1 MNSSRRSSL
10 WLAALA
16 GAVGLFFS
24 SVSAQAEAIAFTNL
38 GADGSFAANRSWGI
52 SEGSS
57 PVFEFTA
64 AAGGRLDSISAPV
77 FSWRGTNTVTLTLY
91 SSVSGGLGN
100 PLESISQV
108 WLPTF
113 LSGAQPLT
121 SFVSVQKTELVA
133 GVSYFL
139 MASASGDAQP
149 VWCYNNVGDTGR
161 SLIWPSGNPIP
172 TGPVERAAFSVMVS
186 PVPEP
191 STYAVLCGVAAL
203 GLVVWRRRAK
213 R

>member
-1 MNSSRRSSL
+1 MTFLHRSSL
-10 WLAALA
+10 LLAALTGAA
-16 GAVGLFFS
+16 GLCLSA
-24 SVSAQAEAIAFTNL
+24 VSAQAQTVAFSNFDQ
-38 GADGSFAANRSWGI
+38 DGSFSANRSWGI
-52 SEGSS
+52 SAESS

-64 AAGGRLDSISAPV
+64 AAGGQLDSISAPV
-77 FSWRGTNTVTLTLY
+77 FWSSGTNAITFTLY
-91 SSVSGGLGN
+91 SSVNGGLGN

-108 WLPTF
+108 GLPT
-113 LSGAQPLT
+113 SRVGAQPLT
-121 SFVSVQKTELVA
+121 TFVSVQKPELVA

-149 VWCYNNVGDTGR
+149 VWCYNDIGDTGR
-161 SLIWPSGNPIP
+161 SLVWPSGTTIP
-172 TGPVERAAFSVMVS
+172 SGPVERAAFSVMVS

-191 STYAVLCGVAAL
+191 STYAALCGAAAL

>member
-1 MNSSRRSSL
+1 MPFLHRISL
-10 WLAALA
+10 SLAALT
-16 GAVGLFFS
+16 GAAGLFLFA
-24 SVSAQAEAIAFTNL
+24 VSAQAQTLAFTNFGL
-38 GADGSFAANRSWGI
+38 DGSFYANRSWGI
-52 SEGSS
+52 FEGSS

-64 AAGGRLDSISAPV
+64 AAGGQLDSISAPV
-77 FSWRGTNTVTLTLY
+77 FSWRGTNAITLTLY
-91 SSVSGGLGN
+91 SSVNGGLGN

-108 WLPTF
+108 GLPTF
-113 LSGAQPLT
+113 LVGAQPLT
-121 SFVSVQKTELVA
+121 PFVSVQKPELVA

-149 VWCYNNVGDTGR
+149 VWCYNNIGDTGLG
-161 SLIWPSGNPIP
+161 LIWPSGTTIP

-191 STYAVLCGVAAL
+191 STYTALCGVVAL